1 MTFYDA
7 LAFVL
12 RHEGGYV
19 NHPGDK
25 GGETNYGVTRKTAR
39 AHGYRGSM
47 KYIPMEV
54 VRTVYREGFWDKCRC
69 EELPRHPLRL
79 VVFDAAVHAG
89 PGRAIRWAQSAVGA
103 EVDGVIGPRTL
114 HAIHAAPDKD
124 RLALAMIQARL
135 DFLRGLSNWW
145 IFKNGWSDR
154 IAALRAEVQS

>member
-1 MTFYDA
+1 MTFFDA

-12 RHEGGYV
+12 KYEGGYV

-25 GGETNYGVTRKTAR
+25 GGETNYGITRKTAR
-39 AHGYRGSM
+39 AHGYQGPM
-47 KYIPMEV
+47 KKIPMEV
-54 VRTVYREGFWDKCRC
+54 VRAIYREGYWDKCRC
-69 EELPRHPLRL
+69 EELPRHALRL

-89 PGRAIRWAQSAVGA
+89 PARAIRWAQAAVGA
-103 EVDGVIGPRTL
+103 EEDGIIGPRTL
-114 HAIHAAPDKD
+114 AAIQAAPDKD